1 MVSLKMEQRRER
13 EIIPDTCVFK
23 KNNKFAFIRN
33 NGLGMP
39 IIEESSM
46 AH

>member
-1 MVSLKMEQRRER
+1 MEQGRER
-13 EIIPDTCVFK
+13 ESIPDTYVFK

-33 NGLGMP
+33 DGLGMAV
-39 IIEESSM
+39 IKESSM